1 MEMPDI
7 FLAAQQGPAVDC
19 RFIWRRWVCGDSDT
33 TPSINVTHPRKIR
46 TRIRWNNQTVVYWF
60 LIKKTKLLIRNICI
74 TEGTGNEKYAEGVME
89 GANRRFIWKMQMESH
104 TDSVKRKVFSKM
116 YKKGV

>member
-46 TRIRWNNQTVVYWF
+46 TSLRCKNQILPVVDKKA
-60 LIKKTKLLIRNICI
+60 IKIKLLLGVKGRCAERKIMRN
-74 TEGTGNEKYAEGVME
+74 M
-89 GANRRFIWKMQMESH
+89 RRK
-104 TDSVKRKVFSKM
+104 T
-116 YKKGV
+116 

>member
-46 TRIRWNNQTVVYWF
+46 TSLRCKNHSLLVLSREAI
-60 LIKKTKLLIRNICI
+60 KTKLLVRSVCM
-74 TEGTGNEKYAEGVME
+74 TEGTGNEKYAEEGVTK
-89 GANRRFIWKMQMESH
+89 GIYRRFIWKMCP
-104 TDSVKRKVFSKM
+104 DSV
-116 YKKGV
+116 

>member
-33 TPSINVTHPRKIR
+33 TPSINVSHPRKIR
-46 TRIRWNNQTVVYWF
+46 TSLRCNNHSLLVLNKKT
-60 LIKKTKLLIRNICI
+60 IKTKLQVRNLCI
-74 TEGTGNEKYAEGVME
+74 TQGTVNEKYAEGVTE
-89 GANRRFIWKMQMESH
+89 GVYITYVYSPEGM
-104 TDSVKRKVFSKM
+104 
-116 YKKGV
+116 